1 MGRKRGTTMSKKDF
15 IETEGTIL
23 EAIPGGL
30 FRVELD
36 TGQKIVAHLA
46 GKMRKHYVRIVTGDR
61 VKVELSVYDLTR
73 GRITYRL
80 KHEAA

>member
-1 MGRKRGTTMSKKDF
+1 MSKEDF
-15 IETEGTIL
+15 IETEGKIL
-23 EAIPGGL
+23 EALPGGL

-36 TGQKIVAHLA
+36 TGQKILAHLA
-46 GKMRKHYVRIVTGDR
+46 GKMRIRYVKIVTGDR

>member
-1 MGRKRGTTMSKKDF
+1 MSKEDT
-15 IETEGTIL
+15 IEVQGKVI
-23 EAIPGGL
+23 EALPGGM

-36 TGQKIVAHLA
+36 TGQKILAHLA
-46 GKMRKHYVRIVTGDR
+46 GKMRIHYVRIVPGDM
-61 VKVELSVYDLTR
+61 VKVELSPYDLTK

>member
-1 MGRKRGTTMSKKDF
+1 MSKEDF
-15 IETEGTIL
+15 IEAEGKVL
-23 EAIPGGL
+23 EALHGGL

-36 TGQKIVAHLA
+36 TGQKILAHLA
-46 GKMRKHYVRIVTGDR
+46 GKMQIRHVRIVTGDR
-61 VKVELSVYDLTR
+61 VRIELSVYDLTR

>member
-1 MGRKRGTTMSKKDF
+1 MSKEDF
-15 IETEGTIL
+15 IEAEGKIL
-23 EAIPGGL
+23 EALHGGL

-36 TGQKIVAHLA
+36 TGQKILAHLA
-46 GKMRKHYVRIVTGDR
+46 GNMRIHHVRIVTGDR

-73 GRITYRL
+73 GRITSRL

>member
-1 MGRKRGTTMSKKDF
+1 MSKGDF
-15 IETEGTIL
+15 IEAEGNIL
-23 EAIPGGL
+23 EALPGGL

-36 TGQKIVAHLA
+36 TGQKILAHLA
-46 GKMRKHYVRIVTGDR
+46 GKMRIHYVRIVAGDR
-61 VKVELSVYDLTR
+61 VRVELSVYDLTR

>member
-1 MGRKRGTTMSKKDF
+1 MMSKEDF
-15 IETEGTIL
+15 IEAEGKIL
-23 EAIPGGL
+23 EVLHGGL

-36 TGQKIVAHLA
+36 TGQKILAHLA
-46 GKMRKHYVRIVTGDR
+46 GKMRIHHVRIVPGDR

-73 GRITYRL
+73 GMITYRL

>member
-1 MGRKRGTTMSKKDF
+1 MSKEDF
-15 IETEGTIL
+15 IEAEGTIL
-23 EAIPGGL
+23 DALPGGL

-46 GKMRKHYVRIVTGDR
+46 GKMRIHYVRIVPGDR
-61 VKVELSVYDLTR
+61 VRVELSVYDPTR